1 LSGVIKGRGRR
12 GRSSDGVRGEPT
24 TQRRGLWNATRHVGT
39 ILVFAV
45 VPAAIVVLVL
55 TASFL
60 RGPALYDFKGGLY
73 GAAQDIVHGR
83 DPYRASKLAH
93 DAALK
98 RAGEPGTVFAVP
110 VYPAPALVAVVPIAE
125 LPYRLAALLFLG
137 LSAGGLALALYLVE
151 VRDWRCYGVAFASWP
166 VVHGLMLGAL
176 TPLLVLGI
184 AVAWRLQ
191 GRLGSAAAVA
201 ALVAVKVFPWPLA
214 LWLMATRRW
223 RLAAVATAL
232 AVMVTAA
239 AWAAIGFDG
248 LTAYPGMLRDLALI
262 EADASVSLS
271 AGLMALGI
279 SSSAAQ
285 LCAVLV
291 AVGLLGRAAWLAKR
305 PAGERAAFILAV
317 VAALIASPIVWPHY
331 FALLLVP
338 IALVSPRLSP
348 LWLVP
353 LLAYVAPVAHS
364 HGHPWA
370 IAPYL
375 ATCAVVA
382 GFGLTPGRFHSPRA
396 LRSDRFAP
404 ELKPRIDLA

>member
-1 LSGVIKGRGRR
+1 
-12 GRSSDGVRGEPT
+12 VRERT
-24 TQRRGLWNATRHVGT
+24 TQRRGLWHATRQVGT

-45 VPAAIVVLVL
+45 APAAIVVVVL

-73 GAAQDIVHGR
+73 GAAQDIVHGH

-93 DAALK
+93 EAALK
-98 RAGEPGTVFAVP
+98 RAGEPGTEFAVP
-110 VYPAPALVAVVPIAE
+110 VYPAPALVAVVPLAE
-125 LPYRLAALLFLG
+125 LPYRLAALLFVG

-151 VRDWRCYGVAFASWP
+151 VRDWRCYGVAFGSWP

-184 AVAWRLQ
+184 AVAWRLR

-214 LWLMATRRW
+214 LWLMATKRW
-223 RLAAVATAL
+223 RLAAIATAL
-232 AVMVTAA
+232 AVAVTAA

-248 LTAYPGMLRDLALI
+248 LTTYPRMLRDLALI

-271 AGLMALGI
+271 AGLVAVGI

-285 LCAVLV
+285 VCAVLV
-291 AVGLLGRAAWLAKR
+291 AVGLLGRAAWLARR

-317 VAALIASPIVWPHY
+317 VAALIASPIAWPHY

-375 ATCAVVA
+375 AMCAFVA
-382 GFGLTPGRFHSPRA
+382 GFGLTPGR
-396 LRSDRFAP
+396 LRSPLAPRPGHSAP